1 MATTGWTVI
10 GTDTGVGKTVVA
22 AAVAA
27 NFAAAGRQV
36 AVAKTVQ
43 TGPADDTAEVNRL
56 VGQPVGRQGWR
67 IARPLDPFLAA
78 RLGGDRLFPGDLV
91 QWTLRALTGVDVGLV
106 DTNGGCATE
115 LNEGFN
121 NSDLAAAVGLAV
133 LVVCRP
139 GQGTLNHAIM
149 TCDHL
154 RALHADITGLVVSRM
169 PRQPTIVE
177 AATMGELERLTRYP
191 IVGVIPDIV
200 GVFPQIDPV
209 GFAALAADSLD
220 KKLGGR
226 FDREAFLDQMAAMV

>member
-56 VGQPVGRQGWR
+56 VGRPVGRQGWK

-78 RLGGDRLFPGDLV
+78 RLAGDRLFPGDLV

-106 DTNGGCATE
+106 DTSGGCATE

-154 RALHADITGLVVSRM
+154 RAQHADITGLVVSRM

-226 FDREAFLDQMAAMV
+226 FDREAFLDQMAALV